1 MRVIKK
7 IVLDMN
13 RPLPGGRFVEL
24 YREEENVQVPYFQE
38 LKKGRES
45 LSQVTDQSLANSKA
59 DTAKQGEQYNAEKGD
74 LGQLDTIGANGL
86 GLGASGYL
94 ANQLASIGQTYGNAR
109 TNAARVA
116 AQRGFNAPE
125 GAFAS
130 GLNSAN
136 IAQARDEN
144 SAYGNAQMLTRENEL
159 AAMGA
164 RQGLQAQYD
173 PNHALN
179 TASDSA
185 YKQSQAG
192 SLLGD
197 IGKGISTGAALVTP
211 AFGCW
216 IAEATWGKDD
226 VRTHIVRG
234 WLNYSWSARSKIG
247 RIVMTLYRL
256 FGERVA
262 RWPKVVRALRPLFD
276 SALNHA
282 LTESW

>member
-1 MRVIKK
+1 MTVPTYSRSTTYDIESGVRVFW
-7 IVLDMN
+7 DEE
-13 RPLPGGRFVEL
+13 PWGGEW
-24 YREEENVQVPYFQE
+24 EEN
-38 LKKGRES
+38 KKGRES
-45 LSQVTDQSLANSKA
+45 LQSVTDQSLANSKA

-74 LGQLDTIGANGL
+74 LSQLDTIGTNGL

-116 AQRGFNAPE
+116 AQRGLNAPE

-159 AAMGA
+159 AAMNA
-164 RQGLQAQYD
+164 RQGLQSQYD

-216 IAEATWGKDD
+216 IAEATWGRDD

-234 WLNYSWSARSKIG
+234 WLNYSWSARSKVG

-262 RWPKVVRALRPLFD
+262 RWPKIVRALRPLFD

-282 LTESW
+282 LTETW